1 MRPPLTER
9 VSMRQLRTLS
19 SKSLFVVAAAA
30 CAAFAAFTVSA
41 RTAAASTCPPP
52 PSSVQPFVPWSD
64 ANDYVL
70 TTGGAF
76 EPSAQ
81 AWSLQGGA
89 GVVADNAP
97 NALDPTTDD
106 HALYLPAGASAT
118 SPCTTAPKIVGLVR
132 FFTKVASTGGQLKV
146 EVLVKG
152 KTYLAGTITAGSGWA
167 PAPMLASNAPAY
179 KGAVAYQVRLTA
191 SGAAF
196 TVDDVYFDP
205 YSSK

>member
-1 MRPPLTER
+1 
-9 VSMRQLRTLS
+9 MRQLRSLS
-19 SKSLFVVAAAA
+19 PKSLFVVAAVA
-30 CAAFAAFTVSA
+30 CATFVAFALSA
-41 RTAAASTCPPP
+41 GTAAAATCPPP
-52 PSSVQPFVPWSD
+52 PSSVQPFLPWSD

-76 EPSAQ
+76 ESGAQ

-89 GVVADNAP
+89 AVVADNAP
-97 NALDPTTDD
+97 NALDPATDD
-106 HALYLPAGASAT
+106 RALYLPAGSSAT
-118 SPCTTAPKIVGLVR
+118 SPCTTAPNIVGLVR
-132 FFTKVASTGGQLKV
+132 FFAKGASTGGRLKV

-152 KTYLAGTITAGSGWA
+152 NTYLAGTITAWSGWA
-167 PAPMLASNAPAY
+167 PAPMLFSNAPAY
-179 KGAVAYQVRLTA
+179 KGAVGYQVRLTA

>member
-1 MRPPLTER
+1 
-9 VSMRQLRTLS
+9 MRQLRSLS
-19 SKSLFVVAAAA
+19 PKSLFVVAAAA
-30 CAAFAAFTVSA
+30 CAAFVAFTVSA
-41 RTAAASTCPPP
+41 GTAAAATCPPP
-52 PSSVQPFVPWSD
+52 PSSVQPFLPWSD

-76 EPSAQ
+76 EPGAQ

-89 GVVADNAP
+89 DLVADNAP
-97 NALDPTTDD
+97 NALDPTTDK

-118 SPCTTAPKIVGLVR
+118 SPCTTAPNIVGLVR
-132 FFTKVASTGGQLKV
+132 FFAKAASTSGELKV

-152 KTYLAGTITAGSGWA
+152 KTYLAGTITVGSDWA
-167 PAPMLASNAPAY
+167 PAPLLSSNAPAY

-191 SGAAF
+191 SGSAF
-196 TVDDVYFDP
+196 TVDDIYFDP